1 MINIVLKGVDEFL
14 GADVEKVLLP
24 KVAKVLQVSMDEVL
38 LTCMHSM
45 IYHGGLDQT
54 SFHMIVTFEME
65 EKYRKF
71 EKELIKCV
79 FEVSKN
85 FSVHS
90 HVNFLYLTP
99 TSSYID
105 EEYPLYVTESNR
117 VIIEDDEN
125 EEEVYTGNMFSNF
138 EEQLKEIEK
147 NKKD

>member
-65 EKYRKF
+65 EKYQNLILKF
-71 EKELIKCV
+71 
-79 FEVSKN
+79 
-85 FSVHS
+85 
-90 HVNFLYLTP
+90 
-99 TSSYID
+99 
-105 EEYPLYVTESNR
+105 
-117 VIIEDDEN
+117 
-125 EEEVYTGNMFSNF
+125 
-138 EEQLKEIEK
+138 
-147 NKKD
+147 